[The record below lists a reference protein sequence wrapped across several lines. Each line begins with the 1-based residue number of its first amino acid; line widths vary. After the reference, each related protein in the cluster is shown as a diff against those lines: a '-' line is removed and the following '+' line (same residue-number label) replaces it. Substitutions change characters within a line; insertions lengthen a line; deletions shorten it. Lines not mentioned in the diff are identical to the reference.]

1 MLSRHYFL
9 LVEYRSIQA
18 QILLDH
24 RRHSSITIDHRYEK
38 TAKAM
43 SSVKSAYTTA
53 ATFASKRVEEIRE
66 SVAQQ
71 QLTPSTGLSPASSY
85 QYLSAPEPSRRDDDA
100 SSTCSTDSRR
110 PSVNAAASD
119 YVNDQSGMDWT
130 IPFQ

>member
-1 MLSRHYFL
+1 MFKSCSTTG
-9 LVEYRSIQA
+9 EIQFKY
-18 QILLDH
+18 
-24 RRHSSITIDHRYEK
+24 RYEK

-130 IPFQ
+130 IPFQLSHSTKYLDLSAATFLI

>member
-1 MLSRHYFL
+1 
-9 LVEYRSIQA
+9 
-18 QILLDH
+18 
-24 RRHSSITIDHRYEK
+24 
-38 TAKAM
+38 M

-130 IPFQ
+130 FPCQ